1 MTDHACSFSA
11 TVPRHFGGAS
21 AVPVSALP
29 SPEALGPTIERQL
42 AACRRN
48 GTMLAVLSISLHG
61 LDAVRRCHGEVVEEQ
76 VRQAAWARLRSRL
89 RRSDL
94 AMRIG
99 DDEFG
104 TVLLN
109 AGWPAAGIVEARL
122 TGALCKPYG
131 IDALEIVISIR
142 AGAAV
147 FPYAG
152 SSGEGLANA
161 ATLARGA
168 AGGRA
173 APANGHPGRAGDG
186 ARAPRRPDACA
197 TP

>member
-1 MTDHACSFSA
+1 
-11 TVPRHFGGAS
+11 
-21 AVPVSALP
+21 
-29 SPEALGPTIERQL
+29 
-42 AACRRN
+42 
-48 GTMLAVLSISLHG
+48 MLAVVSISLHG
-61 LDAVRRCHGEVVEEQ
+61 LDAVRHCHGEVVEEQ

-94 AMRIG
+94 VVRVG

-104 TVLLN
+104 AVLLS
-109 AGWPAAGIVEARL
+109 AGRLAAGIVEARL
-122 TGALCKPYG
+122 TGALSEPYG

-142 AGAAV
+142 TGAAV
-147 FPYAG
+147 FPHAG

-161 ATLARGA
+161 AALARQA

-173 APANGHPGRAGDG
+173 APANVHPGRVGDG
-186 ARAPRRPDACA
+186 ATAAWRPDACT